1 MAKGQKR
8 SNREPKKPKQ
18 IKPKIA
24 KEAEASPVARVFER
38 PRTNSK
44 GK

>member
-18 IKPKIA
+18 IKKPAQTTPDPGLVKGILL
-24 KEAEASPVARVFER
+24 VNARNNR
-38 PRTNSK
+38 K
-44 GK
+44 